1 MVCLVVFD
9 VFVVLH
15 LGVVPFLISS
25 YAHDLAFVLSFQGIN
40 NFLGVE
46 SCTNYFRL
54 EGIGSL
60 QQLFL
65 PNILALVEISVKLG
79 RILHIRS
86 QESSVWNDFSDSLLR
101 IQVILLRIGVAIVI
115 VLNRCCEDDS
125 IFLS

>member
-1 MVCLVVFD
+1 MVCLVVLD

-15 LGVVPFLISS
+15 LGVVPFFVSS
-25 YAHDLAFVLSFQGIN
+25 YAHHFAFVLSFQGIN

-46 SCTNYFRL
+46 SCANYFRL

-65 PNILALVEISVKLG
+65 PNVLALVEISVKLS

-115 VLNRCCEDDS
+115 VLNRCSEDDS